1 MKRSFYRRRV
11 RPNEGAVIFV
21 MGLLLS
27 LLVVLLMTQAS
38 PAAVAARQR
47 ARAGN
52 ATSAVSRPVA
62 GPGARAGAT
71 STAPAAAKHHPTTLE
86 EITIQGEIDV
96 PQVLFITGR
105 PRPLYDDGLYRLFR
119 PTPQRLLEEVT
130 LPSEI
135 FLQHPNTPRAGGKEV
150 VR

>member
-1 MKRSFYRRRV
+1 MVNKAIVYRRRV
-11 RPNEGAVIFV
+11 RPKESAVIFV
-21 MGLLLS
+21 MALLL
-27 LLVVLLMTQAS
+27 
-38 PAAVAARQR
+38 AARGPADDAGFSGARGGPSAGRGRATPAVSRTAADSGAR
-47 ARAGN
+47 ARAQ
-52 ATSAVSRPVA
+52 AT
-62 GPGARAGAT
+62 T
-71 STAPAAAKHHPTTLE
+71 PAATKNHPTTLE

-105 PRPLYDDGLYRLFR
+105 PRPLYDDGSYRLFR